1 MQKDKTLLIVDDI
14 EINRMILADAFRD
27 TYNILEAGSGEQA
40 LAQINSR
47 KDISAVLLDLLMPEV
62 DGLDVLRDM
71 NRTGKIKYIPV
82 FLITAADSTEMLLEG
97 YNLGAIDIIR
107 KPFMTRFLQRR
118 VDHIVELYEQRNEL
132 EHVVKK
138 QVKQLNRMN
147 QSLVEMLASV
157 IEFRDC
163 ESGEHVKR
171 MCRLTK
177 ILMTEVGNTY
187 PEYAVREEEIEK
199 IGTASILH
207 DIGKIAIPDKI
218 LNKPGK
224 LTNEE
229 FEIMKQHTVKGCEIL
244 RSMPDVMDND
254 IYNYSYDICRHHHE
268 RWNGKGY
275 PDGLSG
281 DAISIWAQVVS
292 VVDVYDALT
301 SIRVYKPAYDS
312 ETAVRM
318 ITGGE
323 CGVFNPKVLNAFG
336 NIVKQL

>member
-1 MQKDKTLLIVDDI
+1 MQREKTLLIVDDI
-14 EINRMILADAFRD
+14 EINRMILADAFQD
-27 TYNILEAGSGEQA
+27 TYNILEAGDGEQA
-40 LAQINSR
+40 LEIIGRR
-47 KDISAVLLDLLMPEV
+47 KDISAVLLDLLMPKK

-107 KPFMTRFLQRR
+107 KPFMTQFLQRR

-138 QVKQLNRMN
+138 QVEKFNRLNR
-147 QSLVEMLASV
+147 SLVEMLASI

-171 MCRLTK
+171 MSGLTK
-177 ILMTEVGNTY
+177 ILMTEVGDTY
-187 PEYAVREEEIEK
+187 PEYAVREKEIEK

-218 LNKPGK
+218 LNKPGR

-244 RSMPDVMDND
+244 RSMPNVMDRD

-268 RWNGKGY
+268 RWDGKGY

-281 DAISIWAQVVS
+281 DNISIWAQVVS

-301 SIRVYKPAYDS
+301 SERVYKSAYDS
-312 ETAVRM
+312 GTAVRM
-318 ITGGE
+318 ILNGE
-323 CGVFNPKVLNAFG
+323 CGAFNPKILKAFEK
-336 NIVKQL
+336 IVERL